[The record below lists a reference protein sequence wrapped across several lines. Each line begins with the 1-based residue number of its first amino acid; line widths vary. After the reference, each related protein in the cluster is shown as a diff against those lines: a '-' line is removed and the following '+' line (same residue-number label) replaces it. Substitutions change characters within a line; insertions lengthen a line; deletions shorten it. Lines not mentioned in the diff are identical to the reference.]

1 MFNNLKKRLV
11 RECTIDY
18 TSVHNKPNG
27 RYSRV
32 CVSSVQRWVLELWL
46 LNHSVDLAPMI
57 LIWTPSHLSAVFFS
71 SQVYPS
77 SALSLNS
84 NTFVATPGYLV
95 LVKRK
100 FEKKLKRQVF

>member
-46 LNHSVDLAPMI
+46 LKHSVDLAPMI
-57 LIWTPSHLSAVFFS
+57 LIWTPSHPSAVFQQSF
-71 SQVYPS
+71 
-77 SALSLNS
+77 SALRSIQALLSL
-84 NTFVATPGYLV
+84 
-95 LVKRK
+95 
-100 FEKKLKRQVF
+100 